1 MTGPI
6 AGNFASLKY
15 NMTMD
20 VKQIIKDRGFTLEQ
34 VAALMPNSRT
44 GQPGISRQSL
54 CLAITGNPT
63 VNTLKDIAGI
73 IGCEVGDFFRD
84 EGDGSATVVCPH
96 CGKPVTVELK

>member
-20 VKQIIKDRGFTLEQ
+20 GKQITKDRGFTLEQ

-54 CLAITGNPT
+54 YL
-63 VNTLKDIAGI
+63 
-73 IGCEVGDFFRD
+73 GCRREERLEGAAEPEEVGK
-84 EGDGSATVVCPH
+84 GIWPLH
-96 CGKPVTVELK
+96 